1 MENEGCRLRYSGIDL
16 LRLILMYMV
25 VLIHIL
31 GHGGILGA
39 VENGGNNL
47 RYDVYY
53 LIKVIVTPA
62 VDGYA
67 LISGF
72 ISSNKEKQ
80 NYSKIFVRWSQV
92 VFLFLGIISC
102 S

>member
-1 MENEGCRLRYSGIDL
+1 M
-16 LRLILMYMV
+16 
-25 VLIHIL
+25 
-31 GHGGILGA
+31 
-39 VENGGNNL
+39 

-92 VFLFLGIISC
+92 VFYSLGLSLVLEIFGIVKLNSIKSIIRLSVPIMGGILVFCLFFCIIFYATIH
-102 S
+102 